1 MFGENLHHSWI
12 TSITQ
17 KRQWTT
23 ELLFSRKMRT
33 KLPDLRDESLAS
45 EMQDRDGEMK
55 AKAKQYADKRRNAQE
70 SDLTPGDKV
79 LVRQEWRN
87 KLSTPF
93 APEPYDVITKNGN
106 SVVIESSEG
115 VQSMGNTTHVKKYE
129 EPSQS
134 LDETTPVPDD
144 TARTELESE
153 QEKAWSPVVSRL
165 SQVRKLPE
173 RFKDFDLT

>member
-1 MFGENLHHSWI
+1 M
-12 TSITQ
+12 
-17 KRQWTT
+17 
-23 ELLFSRKMRT
+23 
-33 KLPDLRDESLAS
+33 
-45 EMQDRDGEMK
+45 
-55 AKAKQYADKRRNAQE
+55 
-70 SDLTPGDKV
+70 
-79 LVRQEWRN
+79 
-87 KLSTPF
+87 TPF

-153 QEKAWSPVVSRL
+153 QEKASSPVVSRP
-165 SQVRKLPE
+165 SRVRKLPE
-173 RFKDFDLT
+173 RFKDFDLTRMSFSRTQS